1 MIKKLRIKFIVL
13 SMVAVFVLIAI
24 IVAGMNIVNYRSVV
38 REAEDTLTYLAK
50 NKGTFPD
57 MKPDGLMPGEA
68 FFSQDEQP
76 YAPGQDSFAE
86 DFDETDDEMDPD
98 DLDDPDDIREE
109 FGPGGMLPSGMSP
122 ETPYES
128 RFFSVLLSE
137 DGTVILES

>member
-57 MKPDGLMPGEA
+57 MR
-68 FFSQDEQP
+68 
-76 YAPGQDSFAE
+76 
-86 DFDETDDEMDPD
+86 PD
-98 DLDDPDDIREE
+98 DLPMDEFDPEE
-109 FGPGGMLPSGMSP
+109 FFDGDDLEKPG
-122 ETPYES
+122 
-128 RFFSVLLSE
+128 
-137 DGTVILES
+137 DD